1 MTMIRWRYT
10 FVFSGLHFV
19 RGTGSTLGGNL
30 GNIGSSH
37 LQHHTPPIPVEPAVA
52 PVPVLEQES
61 VLDLSQRPSVSN
73 VPSNEENREN
83 DSQNQPSIDAS
94 NSTDATQ

>member
-1 MTMIRWRYT
+1 MTLILLIQK
-10 FVFSGLHFV
+10 FVFPGLHFV

-61 VLDLSQRPSVSN
+61 VLDLSQRPSVTN
-73 VPSNEENREN
+73 VPLNEENREN
-83 DSQNQPSIDAS
+83 DSQNQPRIDVS
-94 NSTDATQ
+94 NSTGATQ